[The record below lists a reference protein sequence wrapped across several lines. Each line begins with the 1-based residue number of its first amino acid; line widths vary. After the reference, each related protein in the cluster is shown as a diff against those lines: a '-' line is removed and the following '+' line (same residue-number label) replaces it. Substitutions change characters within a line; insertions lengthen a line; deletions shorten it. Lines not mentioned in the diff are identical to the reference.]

1 MPPLPAATCSRSS
14 PRQVAAQIAAGVAA
28 LGGAYYA
35 LYIKGKAPEST
46 LQAETSPAGTAAKA
60 PDSAVVAALDRA
72 AANSTSGKI
81 WAAQREALER
91 EQGKG
96 SER

>member
-1 MPPLPAATCSRSS
+1 MAYSRSS

-28 LGGAYYA
+28 LGGAYYV
-35 LYIKGKAPEST
+35 LYVKDKAPK
-46 LQAETSPAGTAAKA
+46 PALRAKTAPGAA
-60 PDSAVVAALDRA
+60 ASAAATPTDAALIAALDRA

-91 EQGKG
+91 EQRSSSGG
-96 SER
+96 R